1 MYAFRKEITIL
12 EDCMVHSGLMRQT
25 LKGPMYQNGIT
36 LLIPAMETG
45 DGYINNDS
53 LGSYRKK
60 GKQFPNL
67 KPRNQSYLKF
77 FYSGHVSVEDGLRYF
92 L

>member
-1 MYAFRKEITIL
+1 
-12 EDCMVHSGLMRQT
+12 MVHSGLMRQT

-67 KPRNQSYLKF
+67 KPRNQSYLQF
-77 FYSGHVSVEDGLRYF
+77 FIVDTF
-92 L
+92 LSRMDYVTSSDNNALNGW